1 MPPSSPSPTR
11 IAGKRIGRI
20 RSHCKFPLGPGEHT
34 PPAVSTSAT
43 PSDAPI
49 PSNASCVSSSGCV
62 GCVGCAS
69 YGAPPNGSLKLP
81 TASANCARW
90 CVTDRNSSSSV
101 TKRPSSRTAAWGP
114 VALRHAKVVCAQNGG
129 PDAAAAPPPSAVGNG
144 VPRSVRCD
152 PPSSSFVARAPPE
165 KPAATAACGPMVGT
179 TPARAR
185 VATKSAS
192 ESSGKPVCTGL
203 RYRKGSA
210 RRLAAAARPALTSV
224 LPTAV
229 FAPQTQNA
237 GVSRL
242 TFPVASTGVSPPEA
256 PTRNDRRRG
265 AEKAPAR
272 AIATSTASGVPTD
285 GTHARRSISRRR
297 RAPPR
302 DAMIL
307 RVRRVRADSRTRRSR
322 AHAHLRAPGK

>member
-1 MPPSSPSPTR
+1 MPPSCPSPTR
-11 IAGKRIGRI
+11 IAGRRIGRI
-20 RSHCKFPLGPGEHT
+20 RSHCRLPLGPGEHA
-34 PPAVSTSAT
+34 PPAVSTSAK
-43 PSDAPI
+43 PSEDVAEDISAVATSVELPKLK
-49 PSNASCVSSSGCV
+49 PVVAN
-62 GCVGCAS
+62 
-69 YGAPPNGSLKLP
+69 PPPP

-90 CVTDRNSSSSV
+90 CVTDRRSSSSL
-101 TKRPSSRTAAWGP
+101 TNRPSSATAAWGP
-114 VALRHAKVVCAQNGG
+114 VAWRHANVVCAQKGG
-129 PDAAAAPPPSAVGNG
+129 PDAAAAPPPSATGNA
-144 VPRSVRCD
+144 VPRCATPSV
-152 PPSSSFVARAPPE
+152 PPVTKSFVPAE

-179 TPARAR
+179 TPARAL

-242 TFPVASTGVSPPEA
+242 TFPVASTGVSSPEA

-265 AEKAPAR
+265 ALGEKAR
-272 AIATSTASGVPTD
+272 AIAASTTSGVPTD
-285 GTHARRSISRRR
+285 GTHARRSTSRRR

-307 RVRRVRADSRTRRSR
+307 RVRKSLADPRTRRSR
-322 AHAHLRAPGK
+322 PHAHPRALGK